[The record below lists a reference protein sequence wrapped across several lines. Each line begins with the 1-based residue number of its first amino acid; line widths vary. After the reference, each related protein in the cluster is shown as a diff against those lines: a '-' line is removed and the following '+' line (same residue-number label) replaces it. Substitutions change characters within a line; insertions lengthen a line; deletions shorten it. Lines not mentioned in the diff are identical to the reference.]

1 MDVFTKLS
9 HTTDYSMRDLQF
21 IVAAWVMTK
30 PLEWRPKVSLATGHV
45 AEADYKKQS
54 IYSLLYSLYRS
65 VGTVRCD
72 KGSEYE
78 LTFNTW
84 GYAWPEAWG
93 TPPTGPDDPQRFG
106 KNAYTGLYQFDAIKN
121 LVSQRNGRVHVV
133 EMGCGTGGG
142 ADHVC
147 EKVLPECTYEAVDMQ
162 EAAIRTARRKF
173 VPRHRGRLTATRA
186 DATSLP
192 IDDQVADIVAVC
204 ETHVTDQG
212 GIVSDEDKRFF
223 QSARRV
229 LKPGGYLVWG
239 NVIPDST
246 WKPCFDYLDSIGMR
260 LREVRDVTDEAI
272 IARQED
278 MARVQAYVDQ
288 ALDKFHA
295 FRIPVVGPRRRQE
308 ADLAM
313 KNFYRDPGTNL
324 FNDMKTFADTYK
336 VVLVEKVE

>member
-30 PLEWRPKVSLATGHV
+30 PLEWRQKVSLDTGHI
-45 AEADYKKQS
+45 AEADYSKQS

-65 VGTVRCD
+65 MGIVRSD
-72 KGSEYE
+72 NGAEYE

-84 GYAWPEAWG
+84 GYAWPSAWG
-93 TPPTGPDDPQRFG
+93 KPPTAADEPQRFG
-106 KNAYTGLYQFDAIKN
+106 RNAYTGLYQFDQIKK
-121 LVSQRNGRVHVV
+121 LVSEKSGKVHVV

-147 EKVLPECTYEAVDMQ
+147 EHVLPDCTYEAVDMQ

-186 DATSLP
+186 NCTDLP
-192 IDDQVADIVAVC
+192 IDDEVADIVAVC

-212 GIVSDEDKRFF
+212 GIVSEEDKRFF
-223 QSARRV
+223 NNARRI
-229 LKPGGYLVWG
+229 LKPGGFLTWG
-239 NVIPDST
+239 NVIPDTT

-260 LREVRDVTDEAI
+260 LVEVRDVTNEAI
-272 IARQED
+272 TARHED
-278 MARVQAYVDQ
+278 MARVGAYVDQ
-288 ALDKFHA
+288 ALDRFVA
-295 FRIPVVGPRRRQE
+295 FRIPFLGPRRRRE

-336 VVLVEKVE
+336 VVLVQKVS